1 MTIRHHPSDE
11 TLLRYAAGRLAPAP
25 GRVVATHLHG
35 CPACRERVRVF
46 EAVGGAV
53 LDGMS
58 PVPVVPHAL
67 ARALAAI
74 DAGPAGRAT
83 SLEGSSTPA
92 HGAARTAPPLLPDGI
107 VLPAPL
113 RDCAM
118 GPWRWAGFGVRASA
132 LTLPEDPKASLLL
145 LRVAPGR
152 RLPEHGHS
160 GLEFTQILSG
170 SFSDAFGRYQ
180 PGDLTEMGAEVE
192 HQPVVDPD
200 GPCICLTALEGGV
213 LFTGSIGRLIQPF
226 LRL

>member
-11 TLLRYAAGRLAPAP
+11 TLLRFAAGQLAPAP

-35 CPACRERVRVF
+35 CPGCRERVRQF
-46 EAVGGAV
+46 EAVGGA
-53 LDGMS
+53 LLEAMS
-58 PVPVVPHAL
+58 PVTVAPDAL

-74 DAGPAGRAT
+74 DAGPAERPATAGRGT
-83 SLEGSSTPA
+83 
-92 HGAARTAPPLLPDGI
+92 ARSAPPLLPDGI
-107 VLPAPL
+107 VLPEPL

-118 GPWRWAGFGVRASA
+118 GPWRWAGFGVRASM
-132 LTLPEDPKASLLL
+132 LTLPEDPKASLML

-180 PGDLTEMGAEVE
+180 PGDLTEMGADVE
-192 HQPVVDPD
+192 HQPVVDRE

-213 LFTGSIGRLIQPF
+213 LFTGPIGRLIQPF